1 MGKQLVAPARHVIN
15 VDNWL
20 KRCALPGR
28 TVGFLQVWRKQ
39 GKKGHEIHHK
49 ADLASANLYKHDNG
63 KEIGRDALVPAA
75 DTTEWRKTS
84 PTSRQT
90 QRHRVKNHRKRL
102 TAMGGGIQATLFQ
115 PRAAFRGTPS
125 CNNTKKQAD
134 L

>member
-63 KEIGRDALVPAA
+63 KEIGRDALVPAT
-75 DTTEWRKTS
+75 DTTKWRKTS

-90 QRHRVKNHRKRL
+90 ERHQEPQEE
-102 TAMGGGIQATLFQ
+102 T
-115 PRAAFRGTPS
+115 
-125 CNNTKKQAD
+125 D
-134 L
+134 